1 MKKVLL
7 NEEVVQVL
15 EENILKIDTVPPET
29 LVPIFV
35 FISKQNGTAK
45 QLKDLALDA
54 IRVAENEDEEKTKE
68 DLLEEWEVLKERFG

>member
-15 EENILKIDTVPPET
+15 EENILKIVTVPPET